1 MMMIAIMIA
10 LVIITTIIIIII
22 IIVFVSI
29 EGKKTVTAKALTTF
43 GCSYSPPIQTVS
55 VSRSK

>member
-10 LVIITTIIIIII
+10 LVIITTIIIII